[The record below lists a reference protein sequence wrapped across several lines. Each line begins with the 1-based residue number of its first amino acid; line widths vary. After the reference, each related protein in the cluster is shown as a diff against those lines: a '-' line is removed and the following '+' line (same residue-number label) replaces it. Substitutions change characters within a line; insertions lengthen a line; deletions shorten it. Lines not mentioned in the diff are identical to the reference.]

1 MKINLAMLLFP
12 LEIIPHMAH
21 YMKLELTIFNMTCE
35 HDMNLI
41 QN

>member
-1 MKINLAMLLFP
+1 MKINLEILLLP
-12 LEIIPHMAH
+12 LEILPHMAH
-21 YMKLELTIFNMTCE
+21 YMKLELTTFNMTRE